1 MSSSTAPAPH
11 PRLSATALQAE
22 RPTFFGTFWG
32 GGDTGGGTSNGG
44 ATSNITSSGTGN
56 GGGGVTGQWGGQE
69 KPAGE
74 RQVRRHTNA
83 TDMAEPYGATIW
95 RGGAREAAP
104 GGAGGGGA
112 GAFPEEEE
120 GFFQSLRRKIF
131 EGDNQRE
138 AEAEASREAA
148 AAIAASNAAAPT
160 GSEPPSVERS
170 TKRSGP
176 GEGVSPASSK
186 AMSTPSAM
194 QAALRYTP
202 VRSAERGESHGSPSF
217 GMDSTGSF
225 STRLTSNGSS
235 TPVGVRLARP
245 IRAPSSS
252 GAGAG
257 PGTGG
262 YSPIITIPTTHG
274 ADTPPPQHPDA
285 GAGGIR
291 SVDRGRASSIPVM
304 HMAPDVAEEAA
315 AKFGLVRMVFGD
327 VGQ

>member
-32 GGDTGGGTSNGG
+32 GGDTGGGTSNG
-44 ATSNITSSGTGN
+44 TSNGTGN

-69 KPAGE
+69 RPAPE
-74 RQVRRHTNA
+74 REVRRHTTA
-83 TDMAEPYGATIW
+83 TDMGEPYGGTIW
-95 RGGAREAAP
+95 RGTTREAAP
-104 GGAGGGGA
+104 GAGRKNGGAGGGGV
-112 GAFPEEEE
+112 FPEEEE
-120 GFFQSLRRKIF
+120 SFFQSLRRKIF
-131 EGDNQRE
+131 EGDSQQVSQQE
-138 AEAEASREAA
+138 AEAKASREAA
-148 AAIAASNAAAPT
+148 PAVAST
-160 GSEPPSVERS
+160 GPELPSEERS

-176 GEGVSPASSK
+176 GEGVSPSSSK
-186 AMSTPSAM
+186 ALSTPSAM

-202 VRSAERGESHGSPSF
+202 VRSSERGESHGSPSF
-217 GMDSTGSF
+217 GLDSTGSF

-235 TPVGVRLARP
+235 TPAGVRLARP

-274 ADTPPPQHPDA
+274 TDTPPPQHPDA

-291 SVDRGRASSIPVM
+291 PVDRVRASSIPVM